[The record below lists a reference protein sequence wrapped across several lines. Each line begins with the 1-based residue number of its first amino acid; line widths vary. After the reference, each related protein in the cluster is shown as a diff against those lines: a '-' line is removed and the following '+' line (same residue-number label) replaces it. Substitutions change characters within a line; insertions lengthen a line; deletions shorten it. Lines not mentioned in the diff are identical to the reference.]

1 MPVWPLLSLW
11 HNARAVFRSNTTTM
25 ISRQRLRILVVEDN
39 PSFNHLLELLLAQ
52 IGVEKYWFAHNFDT
66 GLQLFQSEEPD
77 LCLLDIELDGTDKT
91 GIKLAEQIRLLK
103 PQVPIVY
110 LTSYYNEDYYHK
122 TQHTRPNGFMSKE
135 ISQFKLEVAIDSALW
150 VYEKPKED
158 FKPYVQE
165 EQSKPLVIS
174 NNQFFFKI
182 GDIYKSISVKEIKYF
197 YADQKLTYARVGN
210 RNFPTNVQLK
220 VLEDEFQGYFAR
232 IHKTYLANI
241 DFIESVHPK
250 ESVIVVGGETLP
262 IGHAY
267 RKQFFERLK
276 LLR

>member
-1 MPVWPLLSLW
+1 M
-11 HNARAVFRSNTTTM
+11 T
-25 ISRQRLRILVVEDN
+25 SRQHLRILIVEDN
-39 PSFNHLLELLLAQ
+39 PLFNHLLDLLLVQ
-52 IGVEKYWFAHNFDT
+52 IGVEKYWFAHNFDK

-103 PQVPIVY
+103 PQVPIIY
-110 LTSYYNEDYYHK
+110 LTSYYNEDYYNK
-122 TQHTRPNGFMSKE
+122 TRHTRPNGFMRKE

-150 VYEKPKED
+150 VHEKAKED
-158 FKPYVQE
+158 PNPYVQQ

-182 GDIYKSISVKEIKYF
+182 GDIYKSIPVKEIKYF

-220 VLEDEFQGYFAR
+220 VLEDEFQGYFSR

-250 ESVIVVGGETLP
+250 EGTIVVGGETLP
-262 IGHAY
+262 VGHAY